1 MKKMILSTLVLAV
14 IAAAPVHAINAKYR
28 EQLERSGCTQMNAGS
43 TCDINKTP
51 AQNAA
56 AEKKSKDFTKFKG
69 TYSVFAANGQRLGN
83 RVIVVKPR
91 EVRYKGQLVELPRVI
106 NGVLLFSVDLT
117 QYSIAGTRGS
127 ELGTWLDDRTNTG
140 GTIGH

>member
-1 MKKMILSTLVLAV
+1 
-14 IAAAPVHAINAKYR
+14 
-28 EQLERSGCTQMNAGS
+28 MNAGS

>member
-1 MKKMILSTLVLAV
+1 MKKLMIALTLATV
-14 IAAAPVHAINAKYR
+14 AAAPAHAISAKYR
-28 EQLERSGCTQMNAGS
+28 EQLERSGCNEMNAGS
-43 TCDINKTP
+43 TCDIHKTP

-56 AEKKSKDFTKFKG
+56 AEKKSQDFTKFKG

-83 RVIVVKPR
+83 RVIVVEPH
-91 EVRYKGQLVELPRVI
+91 EVRYDGHLAERPRVI
-106 NGVLLFSVDLT
+106 NGILLFSVDLA
-117 QYSIAGTRGS
+117 QYSITGTRGS